1 MKGGSEGDSN
11 DSDPT
16 DRKGRDGSPEW
27 FDVGIIKGTTCTVSS
42 FYLPREDGSE
52 ENLENEADERLL
64 RKIDL
69 QVSVSNCALTSIKLT
84 YTTTYYHEF

>member
-1 MKGGSEGDSN
+1 MKGGSGGGDSN
-11 DSDPT
+11 DPSDPT

-52 ENLENEADERLL
+52 ENLENEADESLL

-69 QVSVSNCALTSIKLT
+69 QVRVRIDFKKLI
-84 YTTTYYHEF
+84 YTTTYNHEF